1 MCNAFTL
8 NVFIYIVIELVL
20 PNVSAKLKAAKPSK
34 SKACCAPS
42 YHDQLQSVCKLQRL
56 IHQMLQ

>member
-42 YHDQLQSVCKLQRL
+42 LP
-56 IHQMLQ
+56 